1 MYGIG
6 FSHTSA
12 SFINSNAG
20 GGGTNGWGMYVA
32 SGGSA
37 SIFLDATSGTIFP
50 TAYGRT
56 GHNTGHLVGSYN
68 NVGANSDRTNPIYT
82 IGSSYNPAASTLSNM
97 YGVGYSHANNASF
110 LGLASG
116 SWGFYVAAD
125 GDARAFI
132 DGSNGNTAIS
142 GTLTQSASDI
152 RLKTNIKVIDNP
164 IEKIK
169 KIRGVTFDWVDN
181 ITSEYDYHPDSKH
194 ETGVIAQEIQ
204 EVIPDA
210 VVTAPFNGNYTMKS
224 GTDNN
229 FLTVKDKKIIPLCIE
244 AIKELSTEIDNLKA
258 EIAALKSS

>member
-1 MYGIG
+1 MCIR
-6 FSHTSA
+6 
-12 SFINSNAG
+12 
-20 GGGTNGWGMYVA
+20 
-32 SGGSA
+32 
-37 SIFLDATSGTIFP
+37 D
-50 TAYGRT
+50 
-56 GHNTGHLVGSYN
+56 
-68 NVGANSDRTNPIYT
+68 
-82 IGSSYNPAASTLSNM
+82 
-97 YGVGYSHANNASF
+97 
-110 LGLASG
+110 
-116 SWGFYVAAD
+116 
-125 GDARAFI
+125 RAFI